1 MFILIYLKLPW
12 VKDVLPIE
20 FVLCLHICLPY
31 IFAVV
36 IVIVVVVII
45 IVKGITENGKN
56 RRMINPKPLSG

>member
-12 VKDVLPIE
+12 VKDILPIE
-20 FVLCLHICLPY
+20 FVLCLHICLPS

-36 IVIVVVVII
+36 IVIVVVII
-45 IVKGITENGKN
+45 IMKGITENGKN